1 MNSSMLKPPDR
12 QQHPIKHL
20 AVSASG
26 NYLDIVASRLPKG
39 TNVGVAMIVGGL
51 ALVLGVCWVIDHWV
65 VPLTNPGWVFLPIVS
80 LACYRWG
87 WRLGLFAAL
96 GEILLVWYFFTP
108 KRYWRG
114 LPNSDGTARL
124 LFLVGGTLFVL
135 ALVDLA
141 ARQQRSAIALANENA
156 DLFRQE
162 ARRREHLEALN
173 QVGAALSS
181 ELDQEQLL
189 RLIAQTARDLTG
201 AGFASFTLR
210 PEGGSSERFHLAA
223 AAGLTPQQEA
233 MFRTMPLGGEGVLAP
248 IYQEHRLVR
257 TGDATN
263 DTRSKGQPRGHPL
276 VRSFLGA
283 PLLGR
288 DGKML
293 GGLLLGHI
301 LPDQFTENHESLLR
315 GLAAQASVALE
326 NARLFEQVHARAEE
340 MEAILDNMINGVV
353 LHNASGELVHQNR
366 AALRMEESTGTSI
379 ATLMTQEVAGVHLC
393 AADATP
399 LTLEERPS
407 RRALAG
413 ETIRSSDLRVIWEN
427 GTEWELTAS
436 AAPLHGPEHTLR
448 GAVTVFR
455 DVTTQRRQQREALLY
470 AETENRRR
478 LLQSILDELPNGVF
492 IVEGEQSCLLLANRA
507 AEATWGARWKAGDP
521 ASDFFRTSGVRITQ
535 ADGRAMAVEQIP
547 SIQIFRQAEPIR
559 DLQEVIRRPDGTSL
573 PVLVSAVK
581 LPTLADDQQQARD
594 SVSDRQMAAIVMQ
607 DISALREAEHLKDEF
622 VALVSHE
629 LKNPLTSIKG
639 YTQLLHAQLEGQEDF
654 ALTEQEQLC
663 LRVIEEEAD
672 RLSALASDVIDV
684 SRLQSGRLALKID
697 ELDFLALVRQIVER
711 LQITTEIHTLNLL
724 AGTDAIWIQGDRNRL
739 EQVLLNLIGNAIK
752 YTPQGGPIT
761 VTVTQ
766 IEESQSAE
774 VHIKD
779 CGIGIPEEQQARLF
793 ARFSRASNASAHGIT
808 GTGLGLFLCREL
820 VERHGGHIWL
830 ESEEGKGSIFAFV
843 LPFTPPDTASEL

>member
-1 MNSSMLKPPDR
+1 
-12 QQHPIKHL
+12 
-20 AVSASG
+20 
-26 NYLDIVASRLPKG
+26 
-39 TNVGVAMIVGGL
+39 
-51 ALVLGVCWVIDHWV
+51 
-65 VPLTNPGWVFLPIVS
+65 
-80 LACYRWG
+80 
-87 WRLGLFAAL
+87 
-96 GEILLVWYFFTP
+96 
-108 KRYWRG
+108 
-114 LPNSDGTARL
+114 
-124 LFLVGGTLFVL
+124 
-135 ALVDLA
+135 
-141 ARQQRSAIALANENA
+141 
-156 DLFRQE
+156 
-162 ARRREHLEALN
+162 
-173 QVGAALSS
+173 
-181 ELDQEQLL
+181 
-189 RLIAQTARDLTG
+189 
-201 AGFASFTLR
+201 
-210 PEGGSSERFHLAA
+210 
-223 AAGLTPQQEA
+223 
-233 MFRTMPLGGEGVLAP
+233 
-248 IYQEHRLVR
+248 
-257 TGDATN
+257 
-263 DTRSKGQPRGHPL
+263 
-276 VRSFLGA
+276 
-283 PLLGR
+283 
-288 DGKML
+288 
-293 GGLLLGHI
+293 
-301 LPDQFTENHESLLR
+301 
-315 GLAAQASVALE
+315 
-326 NARLFEQVHARAEE
+326 
-340 MEAILDNMINGVV
+340 
-353 LHNASGELVHQNR
+353 
-366 AALRMEESTGTSI
+366 
-379 ATLMTQEVAGVHLC
+379 
-393 AADATP
+393 
-399 LTLEERPS
+399 
-407 RRALAG
+407 
-413 ETIRSSDLRVIWEN
+413 
-427 GTEWELTAS
+427 
-436 AAPLHGPEHTLR
+436 
-448 GAVTVFR
+448 
-455 DVTTQRRQQREALLY
+455 
-470 AETENRRR
+470 
-478 LLQSILDELPNGVF
+478 
-492 IVEGEQSCLLLANRA
+492 
-507 AEATWGARWKAGDP
+507 
-521 ASDFFRTSGVRITQ
+521 
-535 ADGRAMAVEQIP
+535 
-547 SIQIFRQAEPIR
+547 
-559 DLQEVIRRPDGTSL
+559 VIRRPDGTSL